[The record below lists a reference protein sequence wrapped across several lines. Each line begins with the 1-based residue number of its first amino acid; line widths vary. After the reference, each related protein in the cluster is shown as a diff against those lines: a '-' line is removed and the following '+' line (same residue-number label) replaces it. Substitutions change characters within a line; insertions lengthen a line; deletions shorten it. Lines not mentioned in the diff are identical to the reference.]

1 MSNYDTVSESLGQI
15 STIVND
21 GVNALTEQSLHE
33 YTAPTNFNAL
43 YLVDERVANS
53 PILKDLIG
61 LQLLTT
67 TARVVQAF
75 ELRNTIKGISV
86 IDHIK
91 SARLGVKENKSLF
104 RRIFGLEDIDVIID
118 DPNKESTTDELIKKG
133 TFGNK
138 IINEVTREEI
148 TVKPIEE
155 VTVSGSEAA
164 NVTTLVDTKN
174 IISNSD
180 SIISN
185 YAVGSTF
192 NVTLQ
197 DNTEGSTAKAVVTLG
212 LRISPV
218 AVNPDVVKA
227 ILSVGSYRNS
237 FIERFYSLKAG
248 DISLMQFLTL
258 SDIVDQQVAVL
269 LKDKS
274 GYYKEVLKR
283 QKNNV
288 STGIF
293 SLLSGKKV
301 ERAKTIGGLILDA
314 QTLAEAEAA
323 LGGSFDDLP
332 IRNRVFLTTSAATIC
347 VIDGSWETVKIYYR
361 GIDYVETYTFGQ
373 IRRTGKG
380 GLSVEDMLEAFRR
393 GGAPRL

>member
-1 MSNYDTVSESLGQI
+1 MSNYDAVSKSLDQI
-15 STIVND
+15 NTIVKD

-53 PILKDLIG
+53 PVLKDLIG

-67 TARVVQAF
+67 TARVVQVF

-91 SARLGVKENKSLF
+91 SARLGVEKDKSLL

-164 NVTTLVDTKN
+164 KVTTLVDTKN

-314 QTLAEAEAA
+314 QTLAESEAA

>member
-1 MSNYDTVSESLGQI
+1 MSNYDAVSKSLDQI
-15 STIVND
+15 NTIVKD

-53 PILKDLIG
+53 PVLKDLIG

-67 TARVVQAF
+67 TARVVQVF

-91 SARLGVKENKSLF
+91 SARLGVEKDKSLL

-314 QTLAEAEAA
+314 QTLAESEAA

-347 VIDGSWETVKIYYR
+347 VIDGSWETVKIFYR